1 MSDCLDEHSA
11 AATLSLAAKFSCDS
25 LQAYTQQ
32 YIVAKFH
39 TMRPDALKEC
49 TRAVFWD
56 LISRDDLSIYSEL
69 QVCASQP
76 PVIVLLLQW
85 IQVTAPMSILSAVFQ
100 QNRKSG
106 SQACLKLCRDHAC
119 NFSRQTELQEPT
131 EAGRGPHST
140 ATFLFQAPPLPCH
153 EGVA

>member
-76 PVIVLLLQW
+76 PVIILR
-85 IQVTAPMSILSAVFQ
+85 TPMDPSDSSHVYFVRCIPA
-100 QNRKSG
+100 K
-106 SQACLKLCRDHAC
+106 
-119 NFSRQTELQEPT
+119 
-131 EAGRGPHST
+131 
-140 ATFLFQAPPLPCH
+140 
-153 EGVA
+153 

>member
-1 MSDCLDEHSA
+1 MQLPRCRWPPSSPAIACKPTRSSTLWPSSIRCVLTRSRSA
-11 AATLSLAAKFSCDS
+11 RAPSSGTSSPVMTSPSTVSCRSAPVNLLSLF
-25 LQAYTQQ
+25 Y
-32 YIVAKFH
+32 V
-39 TMRPDALKEC
+39 
-49 TRAVFWD
+49 
-56 LISRDDLSIYSEL
+56 
-69 QVCASQP
+69 
-76 PVIVLLLQW
+76 LQW

-119 NFSRQTELQEPT
+119 NFSRRTELQEPT

-140 ATFLFQAPPLPCH
+140 ATFLFQAPLLPCH